1 MAAVQ
6 AATSTRRAAG
16 RPRTPAAVW
25 VPAVLAVLA
34 ILVTPA
40 WLVVRAS
47 EGGWATVLEVLDA
60 EAARLLART
69 LGLALAV
76 VVASIVIAVPLAV
89 LTTRTDLPGR
99 RFFGVLVALPL
110 VIPTFVG
117 AYAMVAAIAPGGM
130 VERWFD
136 AIGLAVDLPSPYGF
150 GGAAVALTLF
160 TYPYILLTVRGALLR
175 LDPSQEE
182 ASRTLGIGP
191 WATLRRVTL
200 PQLRPS
206 IGAGGLLVV
215 LYVLSDFG
223 AVSLLRYSTFTRAIF
238 LRYTSAFDRTPAAV
252 LGLLLVALTVG
263 VLVVEARLGRTR
275 IRDLATGGGGVT
287 REPTRLPLGRWRWP
301 AALACSTVVLFA
313 LVLPVLVVVAWFVRG
328 LAAGEPVLPE
338 FGWILNTLRAAALGA
353 VASVAAAMPIA
364 LWSARSDT
372 RIARLVERAS
382 YTGYALPGIVVA
394 LSLVF
399 LGVRMGP
406 LYQSQ
411 TMLVAAYVV
420 LFLPQAVGAIRAA
433 LLQVPGSI
441 EEAARTLGDG
451 PTRALLRV
459 VVPVARSGAFSGGA
473 LVFLTVVKELPATLL
488 LAPTGFDTLATRVWA
503 TTTEAFFGRASGP
516 ALALLLVGS
525 LPLALLHIASD
536 RAGEVSAGTSPPSG

>member
-1 MAAVQ
+1 VTAVQ
-6 AATSTRRAAG
+6 AATSTRQAAG

-25 VPAVLAVLA
+25 LPAVLAVLA

-47 EGGWATVLEVLDA
+47 EGGWATVIEVLDA
-60 EAARLLART
+60 EAARLIVRT

-76 VVASIVIAVPLAV
+76 VVASIAIAVPLAV

-99 RFFGVLVALPL
+99 RVFGVLVALPL

-130 VERWFD
+130 VERWF
-136 AIGLAVDLPSPYGF
+136 AAAGLAVNLPSPYGF
-150 GGAAVALTLF
+150 GGAAVTLTLF

-191 WATLRRVTL
+191 WATLRRITL
-200 PQLRPS
+200 PQLRAS

-275 IRDLATGGGGVT
+275 IRDLATGGGGVA

-301 AALACSTVVLFA
+301 AAVACSTVVLFA
-313 LVLPVLVVVAWFVRG
+313 LVLPISVVLAWFVRG
-328 LAAGEPVLPE
+328 LTAGEPVLPE
-338 FGWILNTLRAAALGA
+338 LGWILNTLWAAALGA
-353 VASVAAAMPIA
+353 IASVAAALPIA
-364 LWSARSDT
+364 LWSTRSDT

-459 VVPVARSGAFSGGA
+459 VVPVARGGAFSGGA

-536 RAGEVSAGTSPPSG
+536 RSGEVSVGTSPPSG